1 MQATQTITI
10 ASAPDWYAPQLP
22 REMATIGWTFEHI
35 GEGRYSLNSWSYL
48 FGLMISMP
56 IRLLKG
62 IKELFQFMGPIGL
75 FLSWLLLIAPGVL
88 YLRFLQ
94 FVKATF
100 IRIFNFL
107 LAVVDWVLKLWQ
119 AIPWWFGGPG

>member
-1 MQATQTITI
+1 
-10 ASAPDWYAPQLP
+10 
-22 REMATIGWTFEHI
+22 
-35 GEGRYSLNSWSYL
+35 
-48 FGLMISMP
+48 MISMP